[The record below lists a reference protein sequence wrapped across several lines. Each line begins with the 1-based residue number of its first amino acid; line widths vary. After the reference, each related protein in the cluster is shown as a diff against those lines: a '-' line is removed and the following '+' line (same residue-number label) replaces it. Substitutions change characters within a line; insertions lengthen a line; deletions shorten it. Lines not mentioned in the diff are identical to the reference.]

1 MMHIARLRKIPF
13 SLSRQELLLVAITMV
28 WGGTF
33 LVVHIAMR
41 HSGPLFFVGL
51 RFVAAGLL
59 TLLLFR
65 RSMAG
70 LTRLEFRAGLSIG
83 VAIFLGYALQTYGL
97 QTITSSQSAFISAL
111 YVPMVPFLQWFV
123 LRRAPHPMSWVGIAF
138 AFVGLLLLAG
148 PAAGSVALGKGEV
161 ATLLGAVAIAVE
173 IILVGRYAGRVD
185 TRRITIVQ
193 LLAAGMFSLVL
204 MPVAGEA
211 LPEFSWTLFACVI
224 GLAVASALI
233 QFSINWAQK
242 TVSPTR
248 ATVIYAGEP
257 VWGGLIG
264 RLAGD
269 RLPALAIVGAGLIV
283 VGVLVSE
290 WRPGRR
296 SQRKTV
302 RTQPPANRV
311 EPVKAEI

>member
-1 MMHIARLRKIPF
+1 MMHIASLRKIPV
-13 SLSRQELLLVAITMV
+13 SLSRQELLLIAITMV

-70 LTRLEFRAGLSIG
+70 LTRQEFWAGLSIG
-83 VAIFLGYALQTYGL
+83 VAIFLGYVLQTYGL

-123 LRRAPHPMSWVGIAF
+123 LRRAPHPMSWAGIAF
-138 AFVGLLLLAG
+138 AFAGLLLLAG
-148 PAAGSVALGKGEV
+148 PAAGNVAFGKGEV
-161 ATLLGAVAIAVE
+161 ATLLGAIAIAAE
-173 IILVGRYAGRVD
+173 IILVGRYAGKVD

-193 LLAAGMFSLVL
+193 LLAAGLFSLLL

-211 LPEFSWTLFACVI
+211 LPQFSWTLFACVI

-269 RLPALAIVGAGLIV
+269 RLPALAMLGAGLIV
-283 VGVLVSE
+283 VGVIVSE
-290 WRPGRR
+290 IRPGQSRR
-296 SQRKTV
+296 RKAV
-302 RTQPPANRV
+302 RPLDGAPQLDPA
-311 EPVKAEI
+311 E